1 MVANP
6 FPSFATRRRPPIFS
20 GLLALALCGAP
31 ALAADFPEP
40 YGSPRE
46 FPGERRP
53 PLPVENFRPG
63 PEPSR
68 IVEPCRTVI
77 RRRISP
83 EGEEIIKRVTICEE
97 HADRVRPEREPEDG
111 YGEPRL
117 YRRPPIPPR
126 EIPFADEARPE
137 RGGYAGGDR
146 PAEGFAGDER
156 LSEEPPLEGRGRDP
170 RY

>member
-1 MVANP
+1 MAANP
-6 FPSFATRRRPPIFS
+6 FLSVATRRRPPIFS
-20 GLLALALCGAP
+20 GLLALALCSVP

-46 FPGERRP
+46 FSRERLP
-53 PLPVENFRPG
+53 PPPVEDYRPG
-63 PEPSR
+63 REPSR
-68 IVEPCRTVI
+68 LAEPCRTVI
-77 RRRISP
+77 RRRITP

-97 HADRVRPEREPEDG
+97 HPDRFRPEREPEGG
-111 YGEPRL
+111 YGEPRP

-126 EIPFADEARPE
+126 EVPFADEARPDQ
-137 RGGYAGGDR
+137 GGYVGGEP
-146 PAEGFAGDER
+146 PAEGLAGEER